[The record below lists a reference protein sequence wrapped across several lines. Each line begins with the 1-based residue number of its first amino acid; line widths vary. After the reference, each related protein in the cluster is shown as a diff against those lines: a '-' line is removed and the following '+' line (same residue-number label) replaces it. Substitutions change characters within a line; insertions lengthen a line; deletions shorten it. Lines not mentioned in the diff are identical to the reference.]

1 MPRKRKQENI
11 DLNTADVA
19 ANTPVADNLEN
30 KENINNFPDLNSWIP
45 KKDEIYFIFDGN
57 IVRAR
62 FSDIVGETIDGLD
75 SFLILK
81 KHYKERMPDITQH
94 INYFINFYDIDKEYF
109 LAMMSMKYMID
120 KNKDITQDH
129 FKTLLLARIIT
140 DPFVKKVSDMAKSL
154 YTININTDKEGKY
167 KSTPKIT
174 NDHAKIILAI
184 SFAIRLVLPLC
195 IHFSNTNN
203 TIIANRD
210 YIKAFDKIFM
220 GILSRFETINEIAI
234 FNPICRFVQ
243 YRLDRNH
250 NADAPIWDKKKQLYG
265 INYET
270 VFQDLIHEVILVKSL
285 YKISYD
291 RSVVSY
297 IDGVVGNSYNHFR
310 FENFKFKPIEIEAD
324 CGGSDSDDYLS
335 HAESIE
341 MSIYRIDESNQLIN
355 DVNNRNVMR
364 DIAQRFD
371 IGEISYDEFDFYR
384 TNCKINSLTQMLIH
398 AFYSRFFQNSSA
410 IYTLTLDET
419 IRLLIIMKRYLLAR
433 GMSLLPQICTARVKG
448 KFKENLIKNTKF
460 VEKFE
465 SSSVYQNIIHSK
477 FKYIHDLNP
486 KEDPIIKRLS
496 TIINSTFELV
506 DIDPEINGLVI
517 DDMPMDRIID
527 EFLIFLSII

>member
-1 MPRKRKQENI
+1 MPRKKKQITPEET
-11 DLNTADVA
+11 TAEAA
-19 ANTPVADNLEN
+19 ANVSVDPTPDAIVSKNP
-30 KENINNFPDLNSWIP
+30 FPDLNSWIP
-45 KKDEIYFIFDGN
+45 SKEEIYFMFDGN
-57 IVRAR
+57 VVRAR
-62 FSDIVGETIDGLD
+62 FSDIIGETIDGLD
-75 SFLILK
+75 TFLILK

-94 INYFINFYDIDKEYF
+94 INYFINFYDSDKEYF

-120 KNKDITQDH
+120 KNKDLTQDQ

-140 DPFVKKVSDMAKSL
+140 DQFVQRVSDMARAL

-174 NDHAKIILAI
+174 NDHARIILAV
-184 SFAIRLVLPLC
+184 SFALRLVLPLC

-203 TIIANRD
+203 TIVANRD

-220 GILSRFETINEIAI
+220 GIMSRFETINNIAI

-250 NADAPIWDKKKQLYG
+250 NADAPIWEKKKQLYG

-310 FENFKFKPIEIEAD
+310 FENFKYKPVEIEAD

-355 DVNNRNVMR
+355 DVNNKNIMR
-364 DIAQRFD
+364 
-371 IGEISYDEFDFYR
+371 
-384 TNCKINSLTQMLIH
+384 
-398 AFYSRFFQNSSA
+398 
-410 IYTLTLDET
+410 
-419 IRLLIIMKRYLLAR
+419 
-433 GMSLLPQICTARVKG
+433 
-448 KFKENLIKNTKF
+448 
-460 VEKFE
+460 
-465 SSSVYQNIIHSK
+465 
-477 FKYIHDLNP
+477 
-486 KEDPIIKRLS
+486 
-496 TIINSTFELV
+496 
-506 DIDPEINGLVI
+506 
-517 DDMPMDRIID
+517 
-527 EFLIFLSII
+527 